1 MKLNEALNTL
11 QEAGFIAEAFNP
23 NDERVTIWD
32 EKNMKA
38 FADYLKT
45 GKRLT
50 SIGKRNLEM
59 LNSLID
65 KFNAAKW
72 NRLTKAGLGDALA
85 VIQQS
90 YQDRIGKKKPA
101 EEEPQIGNDWP
112 DNETRAEDDGDY
124 MGSYYK
130 HYGLDDPCSDEEW
143 AEAGKQWAQD
153 MLDNGEFTEEDY
165 DDAIEHYKYYSYDL

>member
-11 QEAGFIAEAFNP
+11 HGAGFIAEAFNP
-23 NDERVTIWD
+23 NNERVTIWN

-50 SIGKRNLEM
+50 SIGKRNLEI
-59 LNSLID
+59 LNSMFD
-65 KFNAAKW
+65 KLNDAKMAK
-72 NRLTKAGLGDALA
+72 LTKAGLGDAIA

-90 YQDRIGKKKPA
+90 YQDRIGKKKPV
-101 EEEPQIGNDWP
+101 EEEPQIGSDLP
-112 DNETRAEDDGDY
+112 GNEERADDDGDY

-130 HYGLDDPCSDEEW
+130 HYRLDDPCSDAAW
-143 AEAGKQWAQD
+143 ADAGMQWAKD
-153 MLDNGEFTEEDY
+153 MLDSGEYTEEDY
-165 DDAIEHYKYYSYDL
+165 DDAIEHYRSYSYDM